1 MRPEKQFLLDDIKG
15 KIDQSK
21 GFILTRY
28 AKLDPNLAAQFR
40 FSLHKSGRDFEIIR
54 KRILMK
60 AADAAGCAL
69 DKGLLD
75 GHIGIIFAD
84 TDMLQTS
91 KAVFKFKGENEE
103 VLDVIGGRFE
113 GKFFSA
119 QDIEAL
125 SKLPSQDEMRAQFLS
140 VLEAVPA
147 QTLSV
152 IEALLTS
159 MGYVLDNKS
168 KT

>member
-40 FSLHKSGRDFEIIR
+40 FSLHKSGGDFEIIR

-113 GKFFSA
+113 GKFFS
-119 QDIEAL
+119 
-125 SKLPSQDEMRAQFLS
+125 
-140 VLEAVPA
+140 
-147 QTLSV
+147 
-152 IEALLTS
+152 
-159 MGYVLDNKS
+159 
-168 KT
+168 

>member
-1 MRPEKQFLLDDIKG
+1 MRPEKQLLLDDIKG
-15 KIDQSK
+15 KIDQAK

-28 AKLDPNLAAQFR
+28 AKLDPNLASQFR
-40 FSLHKSGRDFEIIR
+40 TTLHQSGSDFEIIR

-60 AADAAGCAL
+60 AAEAAGCTI
-69 DKGLLD
+69 DRKLLD

-84 TDMLQTS
+84 VDLLQTS
-91 KAVFKFKGENEE
+91 KAVFKFKSENEE

-113 GKFFSA
+113 GQFFSA
-119 QDIEAL
+119 KDVEAL
-125 SKLPSQDEMRAQFLS
+125 SKLPTKDEMRAQFLGL
-140 VLEAVPA
+140 LEAVPA

-152 IEALLTS
+152 IDALLAS
-159 MGYVLDNKS
+159 LGHALDNKS